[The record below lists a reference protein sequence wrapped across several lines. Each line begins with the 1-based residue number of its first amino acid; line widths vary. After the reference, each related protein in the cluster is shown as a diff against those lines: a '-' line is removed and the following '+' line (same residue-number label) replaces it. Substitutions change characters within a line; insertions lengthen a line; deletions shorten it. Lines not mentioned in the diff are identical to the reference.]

1 MKNINNIRRAAIPIL
16 KRHKVSR
23 AALFGSA
30 SRGTMRKNSDVDILV
45 DIRNDISLLDFVG
58 MKLELEKAL
67 KRKVDLVE
75 YDTIKPALRE
85 KILKDK
91 VKIL

>member
-1 MKNINNIRRAAIPIL
+1 MKDINNIKRAAIPIL
-16 KRHKVSR
+16 KRHKVKG

-30 SRGTMRKNSDVDILV
+30 SKGTMKKSSDVDILV
-45 DIRNDISLLDFVG
+45 DIRNDISLLDFIG
-58 MKLELEKAL
+58 IKLELEKAL

-75 YDTIKPALRE
+75 YDAIKPILRE
-85 KILKDK
+85 KILKDQ

>member
-1 MKNINNIRRAAIPIL
+1 MKDINRIKRTAVPIL
-16 KRHKVSR
+16 KRHKVRS

-30 SRGTMRKNSDVDILV
+30 SRGAMKKNSDVDILV

-58 MKLELEKAL
+58 IKLELEKAL

-75 YDTIKPALRE
+75 YDTIKPVLKE
-85 KILKDK
+85 KILKDQ